1 MTQALQVTGLQK
13 AFGATKIIKGVEL
26 TVAKGERHA
35 VIGPNGAGKST
46 LFHLVTGRL
55 QPDAG
60 QVLLNGRDITGLP
73 AHQVFN
79 LGLARSFQVT
89 SLFPKLSVFENLRA
103 AAMRTHGCG
112 LAFWRRLDGYGP
124 LRERAEGIL
133 QQIGLERRRNVLAG
147 NLAYAEQRALEIG
160 VTIAGGA
167 DTILLDEPTAGM
179 SRAETERAV
188 TLIRR
193 MSEGR
198 TLVMIEHDL
207 GVVFDL
213 ADRISVLAEGR
224 VIASGPPDQ
233 VRGDPAVRTAYLGA
247 AAEHLH

>member
-1 MTQALQVTGLQK
+1 MNPALHVTGLHK
-13 AFGATKIIKGVEL
+13 AFGPTRIIQGIEL

-55 QPDAG
+55 RPDAG
-60 QVLLNGRDITGLP
+60 QVALHGRDITGLP
-73 AHQVFN
+73 AHEVFN

-124 LRERAEGIL
+124 LRERAESIL
-133 QQIGLERRRNVLAG
+133 QQLGLERRRDVLAG

-160 VTIAGGA
+160 VTVAGGA
-167 DTILLDEPTAGM
+167 DTRAFSAEWRRLRNKAPDLLT
-179 SRAETERAV
+179 S
-188 TLIRR
+188 
-193 MSEGR
+193 
-198 TLVMIEHDL
+198 
-207 GVVFDL
+207 
-213 ADRISVLAEGR
+213 
-224 VIASGPPDQ
+224 
-233 VRGDPAVRTAYLGA
+233 RTAWTTPLKATNRLLVGPFESQRA
-247 AAEHLH
+247 AQDFVNKLAPKGITAFAWTSAKGQAIAKLATR